1 MFQWGASIIVRL
13 ATACTCS
20 ISDRHRSWKATY
32 TALSQLEKPLE
43 DPYLLKHLTN
53 PHAFQILSS
62 PFASFEP
69 PSPQTKSSF
78 ETRTSAINVSPS
90 PHGRYDIKQI
100 REDSLWLSKETNI
113 DEVAALRIAV
123 LEWQSRPAL
132 KLLQDDI
139 SENTVSFRSTVGG
152 INLQSLKGS
161 QSLNRPPGAT
171 QVVGEPDSSADS
183 KARRV
188 LLLKT
193 YLSERR
199 YIIKASEHVTFAA
212 LVAGVKDKAPESSA
226 SLENLGN
233 GILSVW
239 NIQEQSQN
247 TKKNFFIESVEALK
261 SRLHGLE
268 KASGWFEDDFQE
280 DLELAWARDQLLE
293 VLHIL
298 QIMLMLLES
307 MSDLTRSDA
316 FLAWFRFMGS
326 VAFFETFEP
335 VSLCAD
341 FSKTRKLI

>member
-1 MFQWGASIIVRL
+1 MR
-13 ATACTCS
+13 
-20 ISDRHRSWKATY
+20 RSWEATY
-32 TALSQLEKPLE
+32 TALSQLDKPLE
-43 DPYLLKHLTN
+43 DPYLRKHLTN
-53 PHAFQILSS
+53 PHAFQILST

-132 KLLQDDI
+132 TLLQGGV

-152 INLQSLKGS
+152 INLQLLEGS
-161 QSLNRPPGAT
+161 QSLNQSMNAT
-171 QVVGEPDSSADS
+171 QAVGNTDSSENS
-183 KARRV
+183 KARRTM
-188 LLLKT
+188 LLKI

-199 YIIKASEHVTFAA
+199 YIIRVSQHVIFAA
-212 LVAGVKDKAPESSA
+212 LVAGGKGKAPESS
-226 SLENLGN
+226 SPLENLGN
-233 GILSVW
+233 GILSIW

-247 TKKNFFIESVEALK
+247 SKKNFFVGSVEALR

-268 KASGWFEDDFQE
+268 KGSGWLEDDFQE
-280 DLELAWARDQLLE
+280 DLELAWARNQLLE

-298 QIMLMLLES
+298 QIMLILLES
-307 MSDLTRSDA
+307 MADLTRSDA
-316 FLAWFRFMGS
+316 FLTWFRFMGS
-326 VAFFETFEP
+326 VGFFETFEP
-335 VSLCAD
+335 VSLCANFLED
-341 FSKTRKLI
+341 NTTD